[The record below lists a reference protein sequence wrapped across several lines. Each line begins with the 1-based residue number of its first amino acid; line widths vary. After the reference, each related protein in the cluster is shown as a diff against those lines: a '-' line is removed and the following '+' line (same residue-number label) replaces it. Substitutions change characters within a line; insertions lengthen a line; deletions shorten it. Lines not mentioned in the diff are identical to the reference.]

1 MDAKLWTYMQKSNGQ
16 WVAEITDLREK
27 TGVTISESVT
37 TDDGTVSLSL
47 TGISLVT
54 YLFIYLVNRVH

>member
-1 MDAKLWTYMQKSNGQ
+1 MQKSNGQ